1 MAGEKEL
8 TKLSLVKAENRR
20 DALRRSVELLDIN
33 PVKGKKVIL
42 KPNFNT
48 ADPYPGSTHPE
59 TLEESIA
66 YLKEMGTLKIII
78 GERSGPVDSAE
89 VMEALGVHK
98 IAEKYGVEVINF
110 DELPPEML
118 VKIDP
123 PGSHWKDGF
132 LVPRMIKE
140 AECIVALPCLKTHQF
155 GGIFTMALK
164 LAVGIVPKEGTSY
177 MQELHGSPNMRKMIA
192 EINTGYEPDLII
204 LDAMEAFVEQGPMT
218 GKKKQAGL
226 FLAGTD
232 RIAIDAVGLAILKDL
247 GSTREIMETPIFEQ
261 EQIKRAVELGLGVDT
276 AEKIELVTG
285 DDESAAYAEKIRKI
299 LYPPL

>member
-1 MAGEKEL
+1 MADAKKL
-8 TKLSLVKAENRR
+8 TKVSLVKADNRR
-20 DALRRSVELLDIN
+20 DALRRSVELLNFN
-33 PVKGKKVIL
+33 PVKDKEVIL

-59 TLEESIA
+59 ALEESIA
-66 YLKEMGTLKIII
+66 YFKEMGASKIII
-78 GERSGPVDSAE
+78 GERSGPVDTAE
-89 VMEALGVHK
+89 VMETLRVHQ
-98 IAEKYGVEVINF
+98 IAEKYGAELINF

-118 VKIDP
+118 VKVDP

-132 LVPRMIKE
+132 LVPKMIKE

-155 GGIFTMALK
+155 GGIFTIALK
-164 LAVGIVPKEGTSY
+164 LAVGIVPKKGTNY

-204 LDAMEAFVEQGPMT
+204 LDAIEAFVEQGPMT

-232 RIAIDAVGLAILKDL
+232 RIAIDAVGIAILKDL
-247 GSTREIMETPIFEQ
+247 NSTREIMETPIFEQ
-261 EQIKRAVELGLGVDT
+261 EQIKRAVELGLGVDA

-285 DDESAAYAEKIRKI
+285 DDKSAVYAENIRRI
-299 LYPPL
+299 LES

>member
-1 MAGEKEL
+1 MADAKKL
-8 TKLSLVKAENRR
+8 TKVSLVKADNRR
-20 DALRRSVELLDIN
+20 DALRRSVELLNFN
-33 PVKGKKVIL
+33 PVKDKEVIL

-59 TLEESIA
+59 ALEESIA
-66 YLKEMGTLKIII
+66 YFKEMGASKIII
-78 GERSGPVDSAE
+78 GERSGPVDTAE
-89 VMEALGVHK
+89 VMETLRVHQ
-98 IAEKYGVEVINF
+98 IAEKYGAEVINF

-118 VKIDP
+118 VKVDP

-132 LVPRMIKE
+132 LVPKMIKE

-155 GGIFTMALK
+155 GGIFTIALK
-164 LAVGIVPKEGTSY
+164 LAVGIVPKKGTNY

-204 LDAMEAFVEQGPMT
+204 LDAIEAFVEQGPMT

-232 RIAIDAVGLAILKDL
+232 RIAIDAVGIAILKDL
-247 GSTREIMETPIFEQ
+247 NSTREIMETPIFEQ
-261 EQIKRAVELGLGVDT
+261 EQIKRAVELGLGVDA

-285 DDESAAYAEKIRKI
+285 DDKSAVYAENIRRI
-299 LYPPL
+299 LES